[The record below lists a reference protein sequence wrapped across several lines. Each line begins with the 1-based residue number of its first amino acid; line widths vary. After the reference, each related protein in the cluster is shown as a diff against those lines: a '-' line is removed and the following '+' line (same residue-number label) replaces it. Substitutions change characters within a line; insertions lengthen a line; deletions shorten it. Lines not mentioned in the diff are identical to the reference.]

1 MSRLSS
7 LAPALVLACLASA
20 AAAEPVVIP
29 GFSNPESVLITP
41 TRRYVS
47 NIGAALDPLGHDGDG
62 FISVLDDRGTV
73 LDLRAFTGLD
83 APKGMAML
91 DGRLY
96 VADIDRVVGFDPETR
111 QPVFEAHVPAGA
123 PGLLNDIA
131 VMGDRLLV
139 TDTLRSTLSELDPRT
154 GDFTVRARDIS
165 GANGIVW
172 DADREEAIIVAL
184 GADFRG
190 GELFTWSP
198 ARGLQKVPH
207 SPHGLF
213 DGVARVPDGRIL
225 VSDWLSLTPTP
236 GAFGIVDPAAGDRE
250 TLSLGMPIRG
260 PADFAVDPA
269 GNALWIPAT
278 VDGAVVVLPD
288 PTR

>member
-1 MSRLSS
+1 MSRFSC
-7 LAPALVLACLASA
+7 LAPVVFLACLTAA
-20 AAAEPVVIP
+20 AAAEPVVIT
-29 GFSNPESVLITP
+29 GFSHPESVLITP

-47 NIGAALDPLGHDGDG
+47 NIGVPLDPLGHDGDG
-62 FISVLDDRGTV
+62 FISELDDRGAV

-96 VADIDRVVGFDPETR
+96 VADIDRVVGFNPETR
-111 QPVFEAHVPAGA
+111 QRVFEARVPTGA

-139 TDTLRSTLSELDPRT
+139 TDTLRSTLYELDPRT
-154 GDFTVRARDIS
+154 GDFTARAGDIS

-184 GADFRG
+184 GADFQG
-190 GELFTWSP
+190 GDLFTWSP

-213 DGVARVPDGRIL
+213 DGVARMPDGRIL
-225 VSDWLSLTPTP
+225 VSDWRSLTPTP
-236 GAFGIVDPAAGDRE
+236 GAFGIVDPATGELE
-250 TLSLGMPIRG
+250 TLSLGATIRG
-260 PADFAVDPA
+260 PADFAVDRA
-269 GNALWIPAT
+269 GNRLWVPAT
-278 VDGAVVVLPD
+278 IDGAVVVLPD